1 MSEQQQKLIDG
12 CKRGEPES
20 QKSLY
25 EKYAGKM
32 MAVCMRYCGNDR
44 ETAMDLLQDGFIKV
58 FTYIRSYDGRG
69 SLEGWI
75 RRIMVNV
82 ALDYVRTA
90 NLLKNAESIDAIN
103 ESAVENIDSSTIDKL
118 SAEEL
123 MEIIAE
129 LPSGFR
135 TVFNLFAI
143 EGYSHKE
150 IAEMLNITESTSRSQ
165 LTRAKQ
171 LLQKRLKDFV

>member
-12 CKRGEPES
+12 CKRGEPKS

-25 EKYAGKM
+25 DTYAGKM
-32 MAVCMRYCGNDR
+32 MSVCMRYCGNDR

-75 RRIMVNV
+75 RKIMVNV
-82 ALDYVRTA
+82 ALDHVRTA
-90 NLLKNAESIDAIN
+90 DLLRMAESIDAVS
-103 ESAVENIDSSTIDKL
+103 ESAVENIDCSTIDKL
-118 SAEEL
+118 SADEL
-123 MEIIAE
+123 MEIIGE
-129 LPSGFR
+129 LPVGFR

-150 IAEMLNITESTSRSQ
+150 IAEMLEISESTSRSQ

-171 LLQKRLKDFV
+171 LLQKRLKDFI

>member
-1 MSEQQQKLIDG
+1 MSKQQQKLIDG
-12 CKRGEPES
+12 CKRGENKTK
-20 QKSLY
+20 KSLY
-25 EKYAGKM
+25 DAYAGKM

-44 ETAMDLLQDGFIKV
+44 DTAMDLLQDGFIKV
-58 FTYIRSYDGRG
+58 FTYIGSYDGRG

-75 RRIMVNV
+75 RRIVINV
-82 ALDYVRTA
+82 ALDYVRTSD
-90 NLLKNAESIDAIN
+90 LLKNAESIEAIN
-103 ESAVENIDSSTIDKL
+103 ETSVENIDSSTIDKL

-123 MEIIAE
+123 MEIIGE

-171 LLQKRLKDFV
+171 LLQKRLKDFI

>member
-12 CKRGEPES
+12 CKRGEPKS

-25 EKYAGKM
+25 DAYAGKM

-44 ETAMDLLQDGFIKV
+44 DTAMDLLQDGFIKV
-58 FTYIRSYDGRG
+58 FTYIGSYDGRG

-75 RRIMVNV
+75 RRIVINV
-82 ALDYVRTA
+82 ALDYVRTSD
-90 NLLKNAESIDAIN
+90 LLKNAESIEAIN
-103 ESAVENIDSSTIDKL
+103 ETSVENIDSSTIDKL

-123 MEIIAE
+123 TEIIGE

-150 IAEMLNITESTSRSQ
+150 IAEMLNITESTSRSP
-165 LTRAKQ
+165 LINAKQ
-171 LLQKRLKDFV
+171 LLQKRLKDFI